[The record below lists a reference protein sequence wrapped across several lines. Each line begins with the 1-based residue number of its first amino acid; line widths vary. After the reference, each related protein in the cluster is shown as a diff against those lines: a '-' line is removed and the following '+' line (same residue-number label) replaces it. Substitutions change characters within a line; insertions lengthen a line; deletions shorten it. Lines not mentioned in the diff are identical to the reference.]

1 MSFLSFLGVPGVLL
15 GDVGGGGGA
24 TAASAVAV
32 SVDDPDFVNGL
43 VVDTIDGENIFGFT
57 TAIEGAEG

>member
-1 MSFLSFLGVPGVLL
+1 MPGVLL